1 MGLPQDPVTL
11 KPEDIGALN
20 KKLSDM
26 RHNVNNCLA
35 LITAAAEVATRRPEM
50 IQRVMTT
57 LMDQP
62 QKLALEIQQFSE
74 EFHKALGIKKN

>member
-1 MGLPQDPVTL
+1 
-11 KPEDIGALN
+11 
-20 KKLSDM
+20 M

-50 IQRVMTT
+50 IQRVMGT

-62 QKLALEIQQFSE
+62 QKLTHEIQEFSG
-74 EFHKALGIKKN
+74 EFQRALGITKN

>member
-1 MGLPQDPVTL
+1 MGHSQNPVTF
-11 KPEDIGALN
+11 KPEEIDALN
-20 KKLSDM
+20 KKLSEM

-57 LMDQP
+57 LLDQP
-62 QKLALEIQQFSE
+62 QKLAQEIQRFSD
-74 EFHKALGIKKN
+74 EFHNAFGITKK